1 VEVPALQGGHAG
13 VHSAGNKRLPRLASR
28 LAAVFRPRSGPEAAR
43 SAILPLTAE
52 LAIANIRAMAPRLP
66 FYLHEDDPPAKR
78 EILRAAL
85 KLFSE
90 RGLAATSIR
99 DIADESGYTNPA
111 LYKHFASKDDLALHL
126 FETCHARVWTDC
138 AAALS
143 SATGFDEKLEAYVG
157 CWLRLLDEYPE
168 VLAFLSD
175 SARVLWPKA
184 KPAVRRRTMI
194 GLARSLVLE
203 APRLREA
210 SGGADPD
217 AAAACVQ
224 GTLAEL
230 GRMIQVGV
238 VRGPAIG
245 WQPATVSLLR
255 RIAV

>member
-1 VEVPALQGGHAG
+1 
-13 VHSAGNKRLPRLASR
+13 
-28 LAAVFRPRSGPEAAR
+28 
-43 SAILPLTAE
+43 
-52 LAIANIRAMAPRLP
+52 MATPLP
-66 FYLHEDDPPAKR
+66 FYVHEDDPPAKR

-111 LYKHFASKDDLALHL
+111 LYKHFASKEELALHL
-126 FETCHARVWTDC
+126 FETCHARVFTSC

-143 SATGFDEKLEAYVG
+143 AGKGFDEKLDAYVG
-157 CWLRLLDEYPE
+157 RWLDLLDEYPE

-175 SARVLWPKA
+175 SARVLWPKS
-184 KPAVRRRTMI
+184 KPALRRKTMI

-203 APRLREA
+203 APRVRAA
-210 SGGADPD
+210 SGGVDPD
-217 AAAACVQ
+217 AAAASMQ

-238 VRGPAIG
+238 VPGPA
-245 WQPATVSLLR
+245 R
-255 RIAV
+255 RWHARIVALFRQLIA